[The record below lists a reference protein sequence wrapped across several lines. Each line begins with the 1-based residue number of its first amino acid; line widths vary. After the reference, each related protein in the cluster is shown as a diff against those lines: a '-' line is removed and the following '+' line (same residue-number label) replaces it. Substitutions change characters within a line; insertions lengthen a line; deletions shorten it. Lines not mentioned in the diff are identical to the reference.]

1 MEEFIETYS
10 KIAPGQRYLMAVGAA
25 ILIIAAYYTLYNQG
39 QQAELEALAVE
50 LAAEQVTRE
59 EKEDFVKTQ
68 HQFEEKFNNLKAQME
83 LARKIL
89 PDDSNVPALLK
100 ELGNRARQSGLDL
113 QQFSPQTETTTHGFY
128 EELLFD
134 INLEGSYHEIATFVN
149 SVGKM
154 DRIVNISKINLSS
167 PQTIN
172 QKIILK
178 GDFTVKTYRF
188 INESE
193 KDKDKKDKDKKKKK
207 KKGGK

>member
-10 KIAPGQRYLMAVGAA
+10 KIPPAQRYLMAIGAA

-39 QQAELEALAVE
+39 QQDELEALAVE

-59 EKEDFVKTQ
+59 DKEDFVKTQ

-83 LARKIL
+83 LAKKIL
-89 PDDSNVPALLK
+89 PDEENVAALLK
-100 ELGNRARQSGLDL
+100 ELGNRARQSGLEL
-113 QQFSPQTETTTHGFY
+113 QKFSPQSERETKGFY

-154 DRIVNISKINLSS
+154 DRIVNISKINLTS
-167 PQTIN
+167 PKQVN

-178 GDFTVKTYRF
+178 ADFTVKTYRF
-188 INESE
+188 IKESKE
-193 KDKDKKDKDKKKKK
+193 DKDKKKKK
-207 KKGGK
+207 KKKKGGK